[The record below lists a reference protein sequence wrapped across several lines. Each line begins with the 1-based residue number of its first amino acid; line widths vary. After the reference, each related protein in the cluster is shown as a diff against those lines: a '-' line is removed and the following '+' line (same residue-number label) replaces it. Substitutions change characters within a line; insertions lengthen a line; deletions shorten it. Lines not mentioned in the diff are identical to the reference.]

1 MMFARNCFL
10 AMILNLFVFTNVS
23 AMRCGDKLVYE
34 GDSQY
39 NVLAKCGEP
48 LYKQV
53 YEQSVPIFNQ
63 YGYQVGVGASTIETW
78 IYQKSSAD
86 FQYELIFN
94 SGVLQTINANRNP

>member
-1 MMFARNCFL
+1 MFARNCFL
-10 AMILNLFVFTNVS
+10 AMLLSHFVFTNAL

-34 GDSQY
+34 GDNQY
-39 NVLAKCGEP
+39 NVLLKCGEP

-63 YGYQVGVGASTIETW
+63 YGYQVGVGTNTIETW
-78 IYQKSSAD
+78 IYQKSSAE

>member
-1 MMFARNCFL
+1 MMLLRNSVL
-10 AMILNLFVFTNVS
+10 ALLVNLIFCSSVL

-34 GDSQY
+34 GDTQF

-48 LYKQV
+48 LYKKV
-53 YEQSVPIFNQ
+53 DEQSVPIFNS
-63 YGYQVGVGASTIETW
+63 YGYQVGYGTSTVETW

-94 SGVLQTINANRNP
+94 AGVLQDINANRNP

>member
-10 AMILNLFVFTNVS
+10 AMVLSHLVFTNAL

-34 GDSQY
+34 GDNQY
-39 NVLAKCGEP
+39 NILLKCGEP

-63 YGYQVGVGASTIETW
+63 YGYQIGVGTNTIETW
-78 IYQKSSAD
+78 IYQKSSAE